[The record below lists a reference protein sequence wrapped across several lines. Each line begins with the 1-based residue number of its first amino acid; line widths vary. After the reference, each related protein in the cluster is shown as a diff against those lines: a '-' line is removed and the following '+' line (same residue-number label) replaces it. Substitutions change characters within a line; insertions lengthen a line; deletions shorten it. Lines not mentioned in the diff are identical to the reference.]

1 MKSPYVTLSRIKKFE
16 LDEKKRLLAAELE
29 QEEIHVKK
37 LQNLNENYAR
47 EKEFASTHPELC
59 DFGLYTEQ
67 YLKKKRALERQIETI
82 RRRIEALRDE
92 MSAIFK
98 DQKTYDI
105 VEENHQKQ
113 AQKEAEAQEQKMLDE
128 VGTNAYIKKHQD

>member
-29 QEEIHVKK
+29 QEDIHVKK
-37 LQNLNENYAR
+37 LQNLNDDYTR
-47 EKEFASTHPELC
+47 EKEFASAHPELC

-67 YLKKKRALERQIETI
+67 YLKKKRALERQIENI
-82 RRRIEALRDE
+82 RRRIETLRDE

-113 AQKEAEAQEQKMLDE
+113 TQKEAEAQEQKMLDE
-128 VGTNAYIKKHQD
+128 VGTNTYIKKHQD